1 MKKNKIIVIVRRG
14 PLEIE
19 WIMPILKKLYEKKFE
34 IYFYFN
40 NENCFNLVFN
50 NNKIYNEIKK
60 ISKSLY
66 VQKKYDF
73 LIYKIIRKITNFF
86 NLKKLELFFS
96 KKIHSFQKLLNKLNI
111 KNLKKILFVFSEYG
125 NLNYTLEL
133 LSKIDKQERPLIIQY
148 PAGPTINLDN
158 DKRIQKT
165 LDGKMQ
171 RLSIFADL
179 IFINSKK
186 GLSYWDIY
194 IRNNDNKIKVVGMPL
209 FDKSFLK
216 KKIIKKDKKKILLT
230 LNDIEFDKLL
240 PGEIEEFKKYLN
252 GFFNNLKN
260 FVGINVVLKLH
271 PNKPLNIEKY
281 LIQKYEY
288 KVSKANML
296 DEIVDTSIL
305 VTQFKTSASIYGPL
319 YNIPTLSWPNI
330 FKGAYPENK
339 DPYAE
344 LGLTYECKNFND
356 FIQKYKLAINQP
368 KNLIWLNQQK
378 KISKHFKLKESP
390 IQKVIFELEKI
401 SK

>member
-1 MKKNKIIVIVRRG
+1 LKKKKIIVIIRRG

-19 WIMPILKKLYEKKFE
+19 WIMPILKILYSKKFE
-34 IYFYFN
+34 IYFYYN
-40 NENCFNLVFN
+40 NQICFDLVID
-50 NNKIYNEIKK
+50 NNKIFNEIKK
-60 ISKSLY
+60 IAKSSY
-66 VQKKYDF
+66 IQKKHDF
-73 LIYKIIRKITNFF
+73 FIYKIIRKITNFL

-96 KKIHSFQKLLNKLNI
+96 KKIHSFEKLLNKLNI
-111 KNLKKILFVFSEYG
+111 KDLKEILFVFSEYG

-148 PAGPTINLDN
+148 PAGPTINPDN

-165 LDGKMQ
+165 VHGKMR

-179 IFINSKK
+179 IFINSIKS
-186 GLSYWDIY
+186 LSYWNIY
-194 IRNNDNKIKVVGMPL
+194 IRKKDCKIKVVGMPL
-209 FDKSFLK
+209 FDKNFLK
-216 KKIIKKDKKKILLT
+216 KKIIRKEKKKILLT
-230 LNDIEFDKLL
+230 LNDIEIDKLL
-240 PGEIEEFKKYLN
+240 PGEIDEFKKYLN

-260 FVGINVVLKLH
+260 FDAINVVLKLH
-271 PNKPLNIEKY
+271 PNKPLNIQRY
-281 LIQKYEY
+281 LIQKYKY

-305 VTQFKTSASIYGPL
+305 ITQFKTSASIYGPL

-330 FKGAYPENK
+330 FKGAYSEFR

-356 FIQKYKLAINQP
+356 FSQKYKLAINQP

-378 KISKHFKLKESP
+378 NISKHFNLKESS
-390 IQKVIFELEKI
+390 IQKVIFELEKL